1 MNTPN
6 EVKRPYKAQAIIL
19 LSGIG
24 SLSLIDKALTVLN
37 SYSLTVLERQDIDIA
52 GRIICALLIGF
63 DPAHAEAIDRE
74 LADVM
79 REHQIDV
86 AIDII

>member
-1 MNTPN
+1 MSMPN
-6 EVKRPYKAQAIIL
+6 EVQRPYKAQAIIL

-24 SLSLIDKALTVLN
+24 ELSLIDKAFTVLS
-37 SYSLTVLERQDIDIA
+37 SYSLTILDRQDIDMA
-52 GRIICALLIGF
+52 GRIISAVLIGL
-63 DPAHAEAIDRE
+63 DPAHADAIEGE

-86 AIDII
+86 ALDIV